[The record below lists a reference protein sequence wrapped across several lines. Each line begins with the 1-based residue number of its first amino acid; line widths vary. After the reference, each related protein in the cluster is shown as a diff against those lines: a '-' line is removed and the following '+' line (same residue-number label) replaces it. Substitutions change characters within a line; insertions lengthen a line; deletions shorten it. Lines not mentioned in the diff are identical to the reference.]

1 MIWARV
7 FVSVLITD
15 IAALEC
21 HLSQANCVGLQ
32 FLPDCGRVPSS
43 STSP

>member
-7 FVSVLITD
+7 LVSVLITD

-21 HLSQANCVGLQ
+21 HLPRREPRALIYPRSQ
-32 FLPDCGRVPSS
+32 
-43 STSP
+43 